1 MQSVS
6 GEEIFILIKITTASE
21 KSRNSVVKLLL
32 PHILLFY
39 LKSVQQSPAWGYGNA
54 EIEGILEEHL
64 NLLQAFVQGSRQ

>member
-39 LKSVQQSPAWGYGNA
+39 LKSVQQSP
-54 EIEGILEEHL
+54 
-64 NLLQAFVQGSRQ
+64 V